1 MIAFS
6 IINLVG
12 CRSSTLKIQQNTE
25 QSLPINKSIVD
36 IKKINTPRHIL
47 FPETPP
53 VCGTSSET
61 KRSDP
66 FNQLFKELD
75 CEEPCLTRIHLP
87 ELCGSN
93 NYSSLEELEQQLSW
107 KTVRLGGYFFQKN
120 ESQPC
125 SMNKKKCCNSC
136 AEYVVLTDF
145 EDQNDW
151 FKCKRVYMNHDE
163 KSILDLFSME
173 GSCCTLNDLRF
184 PAIITGK
191 VEKIDEQWYFSE
203 VHSICRIP

>member
-1 MIAFS
+1 
-6 IINLVG
+6 
-12 CRSSTLKIQQNTE
+12 
-25 QSLPINKSIVD
+25 
-36 IKKINTPRHIL
+36 
-47 FPETPP
+47 
-53 VCGTSSET
+53 
-61 KRSDP
+61 
-66 FNQLFKELD
+66 
-75 CEEPCLTRIHLP
+75 
-87 ELCGSN
+87 
-93 NYSSLEELEQQLSW
+93 
-107 KTVRLGGYFFQKN
+107 
-120 ESQPC
+120 
-125 SMNKKKCCNSC
+125 MNKKKCCNSC